1 MTPNYGV
8 LNLSMKT
15 FYHRNTAP
23 TNIRDDE
30 DFIGITELRMGIGK
44 EIDTHFIET
53 DFTTFGSAYLPFYP
67 EENYLDTAMEH
78 IREKILDDDGLRF
91 KKEFIT
97 PPSSADTEPS
107 YFNGLLAITKA
118 ISEVPPPHGRKRNDF
133 EYRHAPATAIA
144 SSFPGS
150 SNFIDAC
157 IVRSSLSVRSDSIC
171 CPVVVKTKWCHEDEI
186 KNNLQ
191 ITSASVQI
199 MNDDPRRMFTYG
211 LTIVGDAVTS
221 WYFSR
226 SHSAISESFSFVQEP
241 RKFIKLLVSFFFA
254 TEEELGY
261 DPNTELD
268 SKGRYIFSLPQENG
282 PPRLFRAKRSIC
294 EDRLKVIAGR
304 MTRVWLVTEHW
315 DDPDLATDYVLK
327 DVWIGVSD
335 RTEKEIQAALF
346 DGIEEFFFRSDP
358 RDHPLYHDEH
368 LVAVTPSF
376 KDVFERRVNY
386 KDYFMTIEAD
396 FRGQTSKAIAK
407 PAWKKTGAFSLDLA
421 DHAPAMERR
430 QIDVTPLAL
439 SGSLLFAQRRQY
451 RVLFKELCA
460 DVGSLP
466 TLGEVA
472 DVLEQILFAL
482 RLMLC
487 AGWVHRDISPGN
499 ILASKLSASS
509 WRAKLSDLEFA
520 KKYPPEGTPVSYDP
534 KIGTP
539 SFMPLEILQSE
550 FVYLPPIPFSQRQHS
565 PLPVVMYNFQHDL
578 ESIYWILLWSSTVRT
593 VASLTNPPLSLDAFS
608 DVFSRTMTL
617 SRARR
622 DRFYRYVLPHSDMEL
637 LPLPIQET
645 FHILDYM
652 RYHLHDQYTKRERDK
667 RLQDTLSFTEIHSH
681 FATLLAELRPTIAA
695 WDCSDLIPWS

>member
-1 MTPNYGV
+1 MDCVRTPPV
-8 LNLSMKT
+8 SPPKP
-15 FYHRNTAP
+15 NTAP

-133 EYRHAPATAIA
+133 EYRHAPTIAIA
-144 SSFPGS
+144 SSCPG

-157 IVRSSLSVRSDSIC
+157 IVRNSQSVRSDSIC
-171 CPVVVKTKWCHEDEI
+171 CPVVVTETKRRHEDET

-191 ITSASVQI
+191 ITSASIQI

-211 LTIVGDAVTS
+211 
-221 WYFSR
+221 
-226 SHSAISESFSFVQEP
+226 
-241 RKFIKLLVSFFFA
+241 
-254 TEEELGY
+254 
-261 DPNTELD
+261 
-268 SKGRYIFSLPQENG
+268 
-282 PPRLFRAKRSIC
+282 
-294 EDRLKVIAGR
+294 
-304 MTRVWLVTEHW
+304 
-315 DDPDLATDYVLK
+315 
-327 DVWIGVSD
+327 
-335 RTEKEIQAALF
+335 
-346 DGIEEFFFRSDP
+346 
-358 RDHPLYHDEH
+358 H

-499 ILASKLSASS
+499 ILASKLSAGS

-593 VASLTNPPLSLDAFS
+593 IASLTNPPLSLDAFS